1 MPRFLAGDELG
12 NIKSLKYNPAQKPG
26 EAKAEVSTIYEGSEG
41 GKEKAIQALAVSA
54 DGAMISAA
62 RADGTAGIYRLEDD
76 SLETVHD
83 WKEPRLKVG
92 QRYVGLSVSS
102 RGVYSC
108 TSNGALR
115 LTTLG
120 EDGDAST
127 STSHTAVLPMR
138 LATWQLSPDE
148 KTFAYGGDEVELSVW
163 DTEKAFMAK
172 RTEPTS
178 EVKKRKRAQDLLPG
192 EVWRAKNV
200 ANDTLN
206 LRQPVNNTCLT
217 YLSSSGS
224 RSRIAVG
231 TQLGNVR
238 QYDTRAA
245 RRPVVDWKNVA
256 KVGGVRAIEKGF
268 HEHELFVA
276 DQGCNLH
283 ALDLRNGRV
292 AYGYKGLS
300 GAITSIA
307 ASPTVLASSALDRYL
322 RVHSRFPPPENPN
335 DQQEQKGEV
344 LEKVFVN
351 SVPTVIVW
359 DKGQEESTQNDAEG
373 EGEEESDDEDVW
385 EGMQNVDDDSEE
397 EDVPSKRRSKKA
409 NKSS

>member
-12 NIKSLKYNPAQKPG
+12 NIKSLKYIAAEKPG
-26 EAKAEVSTIYEGSEG
+26 ETKAEVSTIYDGSEG
-41 GKEKAIQALAVSA
+41 GKEKAIQALSVSA

-62 RADGTAGIYRLEDD
+62 RADGTAGIYRLKED
-76 SLETVHD
+76 SLEIVHD
-83 WKEPRLKVG
+83 WKEPRLKAG
-92 QRYVGLSVSS
+92 QRYVGLAMSS

-120 EDGDAST
+120 EDGDASS
-127 STSHTAVLPMR
+127 STLHTAVLPMH
-138 LATWQLSPDE
+138 LADWQLSTDE

-163 DTEKAFMAK
+163 DTEKAFTAK
-172 RTEPTS
+172 RAEATS
-178 EVKKRKRAQDLLPG
+178 EVKKRKRAEDLLPG

-206 LRQPVNNTCLT
+206 LRQPVNNTCLA
-217 YLSSSGS
+217 YLSASGS
-224 RSRIAVG
+224 HSRIAVG

-268 HEHELFVA
+268 HEHELFIA

-283 ALDLRNGRV
+283 ALDLRTGRV
-292 AYGYKGLS
+292 MYGYKGLS
-300 GAITSIA
+300 GAVTSIA

-322 RVHSRFPPPENPN
+322 RVHSRYPPPEDPN

-344 LEKVFVN
+344 LEKIFVK
-351 SVPTVIVW
+351 SIPTVIIW
-359 DKGQEESTQNDAEG
+359 DKSQEHSKQKDVEG

-397 EDVPSKRRSKKA
+397 DVPIKRRSKKA
-409 NKSS
+409 HKAT